1 MNQGVVVPVCP
12 VRVQVHQAP
21 ALAVHPVQVPAHR
34 VHQALVVHPVRV
46 PVGKIR
52 AKGLKFFLFIIVEI
66 RGRKKVGIAVILK
79 KIHMDVN
86 LIVMMLGIH

>member
-1 MNQGVVVPVCP
+1 MNQGVVVPVRA

-21 ALAVHPVQVPAHR
+21 ALA
-34 VHQALVVHPVRV
+34 VHPVRV

>member
-1 MNQGVVVPVCP
+1 MVHQA
-12 VRVQVHQAP
+12 RHRQVHQAR
-21 ALAVHPVQVPAHR
+21 PVLVQAHQVR
-34 VHQALVVHPVRV
+34 QV

-86 LIVMMLGIH
+86 LIVMMVGIHKHMTIMV